1 MERYPDHRTPK
12 QIQLFEKMAEELSLD
27 RQRDMLKLASSSVLT
42 INMDIETW
50 EKQLID
56 ELRRD
61 DFFRET
67 VVASISTTTKS

>member
-1 MERYPDHRTPK
+1 MEQYPDQRTPR
-12 QIQLFEKMAEELSLD
+12 QIELFERMADQMPLD